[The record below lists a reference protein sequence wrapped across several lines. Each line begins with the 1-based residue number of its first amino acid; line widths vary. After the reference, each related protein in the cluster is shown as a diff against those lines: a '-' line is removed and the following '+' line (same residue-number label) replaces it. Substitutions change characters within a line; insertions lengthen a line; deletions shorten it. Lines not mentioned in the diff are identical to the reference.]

1 LKLSKEDNMKW
12 FWNKA
17 KGLNADIER
26 HRAKEKELEAMIAEL
41 EGETDPMSVATLR
54 TYRRFLYQLHLSKAE
69 VVTKIGR
76 K

>member
-1 LKLSKEDNMKW
+1 MKY

-26 HRAKEKELEAMIAEL
+26 HRAKEQELEAKIAEL
-41 EGETDPMSVATLR
+41 EGKEDPMSIAAMR
-54 TYRRFLYQLHLSKAE
+54 TYRRFLYQLQVSKAN
-69 VVTKIGR
+69 VVSKIGR

>member
-1 LKLSKEDNMKW
+1 MKFFWDN
-12 FWNKA
+12 A

-26 HRAKEKELEAMIAEL
+26 HRAKEKELESKIAEL
-41 EGETDPMSVATLR
+41 EGKEDPMSIAALR
-54 TYRRFLYQLHLSKAE
+54 VYRRFLYQLQVSKAN

>member
-1 LKLSKEDNMKW
+1 MKF
-12 FWNKA
+12 FWDKA

-26 HRAKEKELEAMIAEL
+26 HRAKEKELESKIAEL
-41 EGETDPMSVATLR
+41 EGKEDPMSIAAMRV
-54 TYRRFLYQLHLSKAE
+54 YRRFLYQLQVSKAN

>member
-1 LKLSKEDNMKW
+1 VKY

-26 HRAKEKELEAMIAEL
+26 HRAKEQELEARIAEL
-41 EGETDPMSVATLR
+41 EGKEDPMSIAALR
-54 TYRRFLYQLHLSKAE
+54 TYRRFLYQLQVSKAN
-69 VVTKIGR
+69 VVSKIGR

>member
-1 LKLSKEDNMKW
+1 MKF
-12 FWNKA
+12 FWSKA

-26 HRAKEKELEAMIAEL
+26 HRAEEQRLESKIAEL
-41 EGETDPMSVATLR
+41 EGKEDPMSIAALR
-54 TYRRFLYQLHLSKAE
+54 TYRRFLYQLQVSKAN